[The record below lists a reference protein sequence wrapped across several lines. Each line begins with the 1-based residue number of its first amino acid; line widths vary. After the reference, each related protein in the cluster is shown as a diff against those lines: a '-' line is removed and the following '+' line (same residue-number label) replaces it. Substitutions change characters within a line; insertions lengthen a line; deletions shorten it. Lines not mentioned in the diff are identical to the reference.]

1 MQGVEDIVIW
11 VMLPE
16 GTTKRDLSV
25 CRASITDWNSS
36 TQAGIIVSVAHNYS
50 TLLWFDKTCHMTC
63 NILSKYW
70 FVFKKCQKGLMWW
83 PKMNIVQV
91 TSVISFLKNVVSFVK
106 SVRTWCCDDH
116 FDTSPQLIDLWH
128 AADPAKQANR
138 AYPWRTSKGLNYL
151 LGLLCKFSGRGNHL
165 VENNTWLKR
174 PPAKV
179 IAIWL
184 PTSYLLFRDAI

>member
-70 FVFKKCQKGLMWW
+70 FVFKKCQKGLMKVSICLFLVSGNCLCLQQPPASYNWA
-83 PKMNIVQV
+83 IRL
-91 TSVISFLKNVVSFVK
+91 SCISFESKK
-106 SVRTWCCDDH
+106 RI
-116 FDTSPQLIDLWH
+116 LIL
-128 AADPAKQANR
+128 
-138 AYPWRTSKGLNYL
+138 
-151 LGLLCKFSGRGNHL
+151 
-165 VENNTWLKR
+165 LKR
-174 PPAKV
+174 SDQGILVSDAPSSSSYFSAK
-179 IAIWL
+179 
-184 PTSYLLFRDAI
+184 